1 MNNLIKKIIFTSNS
15 SFTLIELLVVI
26 AILAIL
32 AVVVVVVINPSEL
45 LKQARDS
52 TRLSDLQ
59 TLNKAIALFQADQ
72 VGKSLGDPNTIY
84 ISIPDPTLSGNQTS
98 TCSSLNL
105 PQLPSGYQYHCVSK
119 DNLTKIDGKGWAP
132 VPLKDISYGSPIP
145 KLPIDPINQTST
157 GEYYTYIPGGSWE
170 LTALLTSQKHQEKAI
185 NDGDAFPGV
194 YSIRTSPK
202 PLTPGIRDK
211 GLV

>member
-1 MNNLIKKIIFTSNS
+1 MKKYLNYCKSNS

-84 ISIPDPTLSGNQTS
+84 IFLFLI
-98 TCSSLNL
+98 
-105 PQLPSGYQYHCVSK
+105 QLYQA
-119 DNLTKIDGKGWAP
+119 I
-132 VPLKDISYGSPIP
+132 
-145 KLPIDPINQTST
+145 KLQ
-157 GEYYTYIPGGSWE
+157 
-170 LTALLTSQKHQEKAI
+170 
-185 NDGDAFPGV
+185 
-194 YSIRTSPK
+194 
-202 PLTPGIRDK
+202 
-211 GLV
+211 LVVL

>member
-1 MNNLIKKIIFTSNS
+1 MFKSNS
-15 SFTLIELLVVI
+15 SFTLIKLLVVI

-119 DNLTKIDGKGWAP
+119 DNLTKIDGKGWLP

-157 GEYYTYIPGGSWE
+157 GEYYTYTPGGSWE
-170 LTALLTSQKHQEKAI
+170 LTALLTS
-185 NDGDAFPGV
+185 
-194 YSIRTSPK
+194 
-202 PLTPGIRDK
+202 
-211 GLV
+211 